1 MENIEKLK
9 KMSELF
15 KEIADIIDSVIVYSE
30 KNKETLKEEERKDF
44 ESLIGRYTLK
54 TIEISQLLK

>member
-15 KEIADIIDSVIVYSE
+15 KEIADIIDNVILYSE
-30 KNKETLKEEERKDF
+30 KNKEVSEEEKKNF